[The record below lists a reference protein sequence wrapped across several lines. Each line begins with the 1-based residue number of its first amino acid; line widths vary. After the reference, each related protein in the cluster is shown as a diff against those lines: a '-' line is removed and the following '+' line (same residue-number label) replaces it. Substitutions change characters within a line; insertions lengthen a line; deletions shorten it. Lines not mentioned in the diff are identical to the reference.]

1 MYGAWRRG
9 CTSWPATP
17 PQSRRKLDDN
27 ADTADLSASIV
38 EKKGLN
44 LMRKIIVLAAAAAAL
59 MVSACNTV
67 AGMGRD
73 VQSAGKAVTGTANDA
88 KR

>member
-1 MYGAWRRG
+1 
-9 CTSWPATP
+9 
-17 PQSRRKLDDN
+17 
-27 ADTADLSASIV
+27 
-38 EKKGLN
+38 
-44 LMRKIIVLAAAAAAL
+44 MRKIIVLAAAAAAL